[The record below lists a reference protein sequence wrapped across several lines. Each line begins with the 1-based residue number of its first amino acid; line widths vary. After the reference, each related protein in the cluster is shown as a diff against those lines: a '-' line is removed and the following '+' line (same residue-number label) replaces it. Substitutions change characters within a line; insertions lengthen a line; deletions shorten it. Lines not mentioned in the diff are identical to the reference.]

1 MAWRR
6 LGGTKQNESAQTS
19 RLSEVASSAR
29 ARAQLSGPKKRRD
42 VHGFLRLDNR
52 AAHGANKKR
61 GPAAERPRRT
71 GVLGRLP
78 NPNPLADGDLDI
90 GFLQEVATRLS
101 LAPPLHEVLREVVRF
116 AAAVVECDSCFVYVL
131 EKDELVLRASKN
143 PHPEIIDRLKLK
155 LGEGITGWVAEHR
168 EPAAV
173 PQNAMKDP
181 RFKFFNDLPEDR
193 FEAFLS
199 VPLMSR
205 GRLVG
210 VINLQSRKPHQ
221 YTKREISMISAV
233 CTMAG
238 AEIEMARVQDEERRR
253 IGREVHDSLGQEL
266 TAAKIFLRRI
276 PANAYPEAQWS
287 SYVKEAAEAVDRAL
301 QQVRSLSYLLHP
313 PFAEDMGLLTALR
326 YYVAGVSQRTGIQ
339 IKMKLP
345 EELSPLPFE
354 LEATIFRVVQESLT
368 NVYRHSDS
376 KMAELEVTRSERT
389 MHVKVR
395 DYGNGHTSGKLDLE
409 KLGVGI
415 SGMRERVRGVG
426 GEFRIYDAKPG
437 MAVEVELPIEALSI
451 KRN

>member
-1 MAWRR
+1 LA
-6 LGGTKQNESAQTS
+6 
-19 RLSEVASSAR
+19 
-29 ARAQLSGPKKRRD
+29 
-42 VHGFLRLDNR
+42 
-52 AAHGANKKR
+52 
-61 GPAAERPRRT
+61 
-71 GVLGRLP
+71 RLP
-78 NPNPLADGDLDI
+78 NPNPVADGDLDI

-116 AAAVVECDSCFVYVL
+116 AAGVVECDSCFVYVL

-210 VINLQSRKPHQ
+210 VINLQNRKPHN

-238 AEIEMARVQDEERRR
+238 AEIEMARLQDEERRR

-276 PANAYPEAQWS
+276 PANAYPDAQWS

-326 YYVAGVSQRTGIQ
+326 YYVEGVSQRTGIQ

-354 LEATIFRVVQESLT
+354 LEAAIFRVVQESLT

-376 KMAELEVTRSERT
+376 KTAELELARNDQTVQ
-389 MHVKVR
+389 VKIR
-395 DYGNGHTSGKLDLE
+395 DYGNGHTSEKIDLE
-409 KLGVGI
+409 KPGVGI
-415 SGMRERVRGVG
+415 SGMRERVRGLG
-426 GEFRIYDAKPG
+426 GEFLIYDAKPG
-437 MAVEVELPIEALSI
+437 TAVEVALPIAQVTPVSNAVQKQLPG
-451 KRN
+451 RL

>member
-1 MAWRR
+1 M
-6 LGGTKQNESAQTS
+6 K
-19 RLSEVASSAR
+19 
-29 ARAQLSGPKKRRD
+29 D
-42 VHGFLRLDNR
+42 
-52 AAHGANKKR
+52 
-61 GPAAERPRRT
+61 
-71 GVLGRLP
+71 P
-78 NPNPLADGDLDI
+78 NLNPSPDGDLDI
-90 GFLQEVATRLS
+90 GFLHEIANRMS

-173 PQNAMKDP
+173 PRNAMKDP

-210 VINLQSRKPHQ
+210 VINLQNRKPHQ
-221 YTKREISMISAV
+221 YSRREISMISTV
-233 CTMAG
+233 CTLAG
-238 AEIEMARVQDEERRR
+238 AEIEMARLQDEERRR

-266 TAAKIFLRRI
+266 AAAKLYLRRI
-276 PANAYPEAQWS
+276 PANSYPDAQWS

-326 YYVAGVSQRTGIQ
+326 YYAEGVIQRTGIQ
-339 IKMKLP
+339 IVMKLP
-345 EELSPLPFE
+345 KELSPLPFE
-354 LEATIFRVVQESLT
+354 VEAAIFRVVQESLT

-376 KMAELEVTRSERT
+376 KTAELEVTRNSRKV
-389 MHVKVR
+389 HVRVR
-395 DYGNGHTSGKLDLE
+395 DYGNGHAPGQSLNGAPDRAPDGAPKKFDAE
-409 KLGVGI
+409 KVGVGI
-415 SGMRERVRGVG
+415 SGMRERVRGLG
-426 GEFRIYDAKPG
+426 GEFRIYDAGPG
-437 MAVEVELPIEALSI
+437 TAVEVDLPIAPALP
-451 KRN
+451 KAQAGPK

>member
-1 MAWRR
+1 M
-6 LGGTKQNESAQTS
+6 
-19 RLSEVASSAR
+19 
-29 ARAQLSGPKKRRD
+29 
-42 VHGFLRLDNR
+42 NR
-52 AAHGANKKR
+52 TLNI
-61 GPAAERPRRT
+61 
-71 GVLGRLP
+71 
-78 NPNPLADGDLDI
+78 NPSTEGDLDI
-90 GFLQEVATRLS
+90 GFLHEIATRMS

-155 LGEGITGWVAEHR
+155 IGEGITGWVAEHR

-210 VINLQSRKPHQ
+210 VINLQNRKPHN
-221 YTKREISMISAV
+221 YSKREISMISTV
-233 CTMAG
+233 CTLAG
-238 AEIEMARVQDEERRR
+238 AEIEMARLQDEERRR
-253 IGREVHDSLGQEL
+253 IGREVHDTLGQEL
-266 TAAKIFLRRI
+266 TAAKLFLRRI
-276 PANAYPEAQWS
+276 PANSLADAHWS

-326 YYVAGVSQRTGIQ
+326 YYVEGVSQRTGIRVNT
-339 IKMKLP
+339 KLP
-345 EELSPLPFE
+345 KEMPPLPFE
-354 LEATIFRVVQESLT
+354 VEGAIFRLVQEALT

-376 KMAELEVTRSERT
+376 KTVDLELTRHEHTLR
-389 MHVKVR
+389 VKLR
-395 DYGNGHTSGKLDLE
+395 DYGNAHDSAKLGLE
-409 KLGVGI
+409 KPGVGI
-415 SGMRERVRGVG
+415 TGMQERVRGLG
-426 GEFRIYDAKPG
+426 GEFRMYDAGPG
-437 MAVEVELPIEALSI
+437 TTVEVELPISAPLPTTAAGQ
-451 KRN
+451 K

>member
-1 MAWRR
+1 MAK
-6 LGGTKQNESAQTS
+6 LA
-19 RLSEVASSAR
+19 
-29 ARAQLSGPKKRRD
+29 
-42 VHGFLRLDNR
+42 
-52 AAHGANKKR
+52 
-61 GPAAERPRRT
+61 
-71 GVLGRLP
+71 
-78 NPNPLADGDLDI
+78 NPNQVTEGDLDI
-90 GFLQEVATRLS
+90 GFLHQIATRMS

-168 EPAAV
+168 EPATV
-173 PQNAMKDP
+173 PQNAMRDP

-210 VINLQSRKPHQ
+210 VINLQNRKAHQ
-221 YTKREISMISAV
+221 YTKREISMISTV
-233 CTMAG
+233 CTLAG
-238 AEIEMARVQDEERRR
+238 AEIEMARLQDEERRR
-253 IGREVHDSLGQEL
+253 IGREVHDTLGQEL

-276 PANAYPEAQWS
+276 PTDSFAEAQWS
-287 SYVKEAAEAVDRAL
+287 SFVKEAAEAVDRAL

-326 YYVAGVSQRTGIQ
+326 YYVEGVIQRTGIQ

-345 EELSPLPFE
+345 EELSPMPFE
-354 LEATIFRVVQESLT
+354 LEAAIFRVVQESLT

-376 KMAELEVTRSERT
+376 KVAELEVTRTGENV
-389 MHVKVR
+389 HVKIR
-395 DYGNGHTSGKLDLE
+395 DYGNGNTSGKLQLE
-409 KLGVGI
+409 KPGVGI
-415 SGMRERVRGVG
+415 CGMRERVRGLG
-426 GEFRIYDAKPG
+426 GEFRIYDAQPG
-437 MAVEVELPIEALSI
+437 TAVEVDLPIAQGMPASRARQ
-451 KRN
+451 K

>member
-1 MAWRR
+1 M
-6 LGGTKQNESAQTS
+6 E
-19 RLSEVASSAR
+19 
-29 ARAQLSGPKKRRD
+29 
-42 VHGFLRLDNR
+42 
-52 AAHGANKKR
+52 
-61 GPAAERPRRT
+61 
-71 GVLGRLP
+71 
-78 NPNPLADGDLDI
+78 GDLDI
-90 GFLQEVATRLS
+90 GFLHEIATRMS

-210 VINLQSRKPHQ
+210 VINLQNRKPHQ
-221 YTKREISMISAV
+221 YSKREISMISTV
-233 CTMAG
+233 GTLAG
-238 AEIEMARVQDEERRR
+238 AEIEMARLQDEERRR
-253 IGREVHDSLGQEL
+253 IGREVHDTLGQEL
-266 TAAKIFLRRI
+266 TAAKLYLRRV
-276 PANAYPEAQWS
+276 PENSYADAHWS
-287 SYVKEAAEAVDRAL
+287 SFVKEAAEAVDRAL

-326 YYVAGVSQRTGIQ
+326 YYVEGVIQRTGIQ
-339 IKMKLP
+339 ITMKLP
-345 EELSPLPFE
+345 KEMSPLPFE
-354 LEATIFRVVQESLT
+354 LEAAIFRVVQESLT

-376 KMAELEVTRSERT
+376 KTAELEVTRNSQKV
-389 MHVKVR
+389 HVKVR
-395 DYGNGHTSGKLDLE
+395 DYGNGHAPAKHLE
-409 KLGVGI
+409 KPGVGI
-415 SGMRERVRGVG
+415 SGMRERVRGLG
-426 GEFRIYDAKPG
+426 GEFRIYDAGPG
-437 MAVEVELPIEALSI
+437 TAVEVELPIAGTAPKAHAER
-451 KRN
+451 K

>member
-6 LGGTKQNESAQTS
+6 LGGPNENESAQTS
-19 RLSEVASSAR
+19 SLSEPASSAR
-29 ARAQLSGPKKRRD
+29 PGAQISERASGT
-42 VHGFLRLDNR
+42 R
-52 AAHGANKKR
+52 AAVRRMGRPHNR
-61 GPAAERPRRT
+61 GLAAERPRRA
-71 GVLGRLP
+71 GVLARLP
-78 NPNPLADGDLDI
+78 NPTPLADGDLDI
-90 GFLQEVATRLS
+90 GFLHEVATRLS
-101 LAPPLHEVLREVVRF
+101 LAPPVHEVLRDVVRF

-238 AEIEMARVQDEERRR
+238 AEIEMARLQDEERRR

-266 TAAKIFLRRI
+266 TAAKLYLKRI
-276 PANAYPEAQWS
+276 PES
-287 SYVKEAAEAVDRAL
+287 SYADAHWSGFVKEAVGAVDRAL

-313 PFAEDMGLLTALR
+313 PFAEDMGLLTAVR
-326 YYVAGVSQRTGIQ
+326 YYIEGVSQRTGIQ
-339 IKMKLP
+339 VTAKLP
-345 EELSPLPFE
+345 EELQRLPFE
-354 LEATIFRVVQESLT
+354 MEAAIFRVVQESLT
-368 NVYRHSDS
+368 NIYRHSTS
-376 KMAELEVTRSERT
+376 KTAEIEVERKGET
-389 MHVKVR
+389 LRVKIR
-395 DYGNGHTSGKLDLE
+395 DYGESNATG
-409 KLGVGI
+409 
-415 SGMRERVRGVG
+415 
-426 GEFRIYDAKPG
+426 KPG
-437 MAVEVELPIEALSI
+437 AERPGATTPS
-451 KRN
+451 

>member
-1 MAWRR
+1 MIR
-6 LGGTKQNESAQTS
+6 
-19 RLSEVASSAR
+19 
-29 ARAQLSGPKKRRD
+29 
-42 VHGFLRLDNR
+42 H
-52 AAHGANKKR
+52 
-61 GPAAERPRRT
+61 
-71 GVLGRLP
+71 P
-78 NPNPLADGDLDI
+78 NSLTDGDLDI
-90 GFLQEVATRLS
+90 GFLHEIATRMS

-210 VINLQSRKPHQ
+210 VINLQNRKPHH
-221 YTKREISMISAV
+221 YSKREISMISTV
-233 CTMAG
+233 GTLVG
-238 AEIEMARVQDEERRR
+238 AEIEMARLQDEERRR
-253 IGREVHDSLGQEL
+253 IGREVHDTLGQEL
-266 TAAKIFLRRI
+266 TAAKLYLRRI
-276 PANAYPEAQWS
+276 PADSYAEAHWS

-301 QQVRSLSYLLHP
+301 QQVRSLAYLLHP

-326 YYVAGVSQRTGIQ
+326 YYVEGVSQRTGIQ
-339 IKMKLP
+339 VKTKLP
-345 EELSPLPFE
+345 KELSPLPFE
-354 LEATIFRVVQESLT
+354 LEAAIFRVVQESLT
-368 NVYRHSDS
+368 NVYRHSES
-376 KMAELEVTRSERT
+376 KVAEVELARNGHKMR
-389 MHVKVR
+389 VKVR
-395 DYGNGHTSGKLDLE
+395 DYGNGHASAKLDLE

-415 SGMRERVRGVG
+415 TGMRERVRGLG
-426 GEFRIYDAKPG
+426 GEFRIYDAEPG
-437 MAVEVELPIEALSI
+437 TAVEVELPISPALP
-451 KRN
+451 KAHAERK

>member
-1 MAWRR
+1 MK
-6 LGGTKQNESAQTS
+6 T
-19 RLSEVASSAR
+19 
-29 ARAQLSGPKKRRD
+29 
-42 VHGFLRLDNR
+42 
-52 AAHGANKKR
+52 
-61 GPAAERPRRT
+61 
-71 GVLGRLP
+71 P
-78 NPNPLADGDLDI
+78 NHNPPTDGDLDI
-90 GFLQEVATRLS
+90 GFLHEIATRMS

-210 VINLQSRKPHQ
+210 VINLQNRKPHH
-221 YTKREISMISAV
+221 YSKREISMISTV
-233 CTMAG
+233 GTLVG
-238 AEIEMARVQDEERRR
+238 AEIEMARLQDEERRR
-253 IGREVHDSLGQEL
+253 IGREVHDTLGQEL
-266 TAAKIFLRRI
+266 IAAKLYLRRI
-276 PANAYPEAQWS
+276 PADSYADAHWS

-301 QQVRSLSYLLHP
+301 QQVRSLAYLLHP

-326 YYVAGVSQRTGIQ
+326 YYVEGVSQRTGIQ
-339 IKMKLP
+339 VKTKLP
-345 EELSPLPFE
+345 KELSPLPFE

-368 NVYRHSDS
+368 NVYRHSES
-376 KMAELEVTRSERT
+376 KVVDLELARNGHKMR
-389 MHVKVR
+389 VKVR
-395 DYGNGHTSGKLDLE
+395 DYGNGHAPFGTPFDAQGKPFDLPRSSQGKPFETQGKPEKLDLE

-415 SGMRERVRGVG
+415 TGMRERVRGLG
-426 GEFRIYDAKPG
+426 GDFRIYDAEPG
-437 MAVEVELPIEALSI
+437 TAVEVELPISPALP
-451 KRN
+451 KAHAERK

>member
-1 MAWRR
+1 MRGKLMTSIKNKNWTGAQRR
-6 LGGTKQNESAQTS
+6 LIFVTGGI
-19 RLSEVASSAR
+19 
-29 ARAQLSGPKKRRD
+29 
-42 VHGFLRLDNR
+42 
-52 AAHGANKKR
+52 
-61 GPAAERPRRT
+61 RPRTHPRERV
-71 GVLGRLP
+71 GMIRHP
-78 NPNPLADGDLDI
+78 NSLTDGDLDI
-90 GFLQEVATRLS
+90 GFLHEIATRMS

-210 VINLQSRKPHQ
+210 VINMQNRKPHH
-221 YTKREISMISAV
+221 YSKREISMISTV
-233 CTMAG
+233 GTLVG
-238 AEIEMARVQDEERRR
+238 AEIEMARLQDEERRR
-253 IGREVHDSLGQEL
+253 IGREVHDTLGQEL
-266 TAAKIFLRRI
+266 TAAKLYLRRI
-276 PANAYPEAQWS
+276 PADSYADAHWS

-301 QQVRSLSYLLHP
+301 QQVRSLAYLLHP

-326 YYVAGVSQRTGIQ
+326 YYVEGVSQRTGIQ
-339 IKMKLP
+339 VKTKLP
-345 EELSPLPFE
+345 KELSPLPFE

-368 NVYRHSDS
+368 NVYRHSES
-376 KMAELEVTRSERT
+376 KVVDLEVARDGHKMR
-389 MHVKVR
+389 VKVR
-395 DYGNGHTSGKLDLE
+395 DYGNGHASAKLDLE

-415 SGMRERVRGVG
+415 TGMRERVRGLG
-426 GEFRIYDAKPG
+426 GEFRIYDAEPG
-437 MAVEVELPIEALSI
+437 TAVEVELPISPALP
-451 KRN
+451 KAHAERK

>member
-1 MAWRR
+1 MIR
-6 LGGTKQNESAQTS
+6 
-19 RLSEVASSAR
+19 
-29 ARAQLSGPKKRRD
+29 
-42 VHGFLRLDNR
+42 H
-52 AAHGANKKR
+52 
-61 GPAAERPRRT
+61 
-71 GVLGRLP
+71 P
-78 NPNPLADGDLDI
+78 NSLTDGDLDI
-90 GFLQEVATRLS
+90 GFLHEIATRMS

-210 VINLQSRKPHQ
+210 VINMQNRKPHH
-221 YTKREISMISAV
+221 YSKREISMISTV
-233 CTMAG
+233 GTLVG
-238 AEIEMARVQDEERRR
+238 AEIEMARLQDEERRR
-253 IGREVHDSLGQEL
+253 IGREVHDTLGQEL
-266 TAAKIFLRRI
+266 IAAKLYLRRI
-276 PANAYPEAQWS
+276 PADSYADAHWS

-301 QQVRSLSYLLHP
+301 QQVRSLAYLLHP

-326 YYVAGVSQRTGIQ
+326 YYVEGVSQRTGIQ
-339 IKMKLP
+339 VKTKLP
-345 EELSPLPFE
+345 KELSPLPFE

-368 NVYRHSDS
+368 NVYRHSES
-376 KMAELEVTRSERT
+376 KVAEVELARNGHKMR
-389 MHVKVR
+389 VKVR
-395 DYGNGHTSGKLDLE
+395 DYGNGHAPFGTPFDAQGKPFETQGKPFETQGKPFDSLRASQGKPEKLDLE

-415 SGMRERVRGVG
+415 TGMRERVRGLG
-426 GEFRIYDAKPG
+426 GDFRIYDAEPG
-437 MAVEVELPIEALSI
+437 TAVEVELPISPALP
-451 KRN
+451 KAHAERK

>member
-1 MAWRR
+1 
-6 LGGTKQNESAQTS
+6 L
-19 RLSEVASSAR
+19 AR
-29 ARAQLSGPKKRRD
+29 Q
-42 VHGFLRLDNR
+42 
-52 AAHGANKKR
+52 
-61 GPAAERPRRT
+61 
-71 GVLGRLP
+71 P
-78 NPNPLADGDLDI
+78 NPNPLTDGDLDI
-90 GFLQEVATRLS
+90 GFLHEIATRMS

-210 VINLQSRKPHQ
+210 VINLQNRRAHNYS
-221 YTKREISMISAV
+221 KREISMISTV
-233 CTMAG
+233 GTLAG
-238 AEIEMARVQDEERRR
+238 AEIEMARLQDEERRR

-266 TAAKIFLRRI
+266 IAAKLYLRRI
-276 PANAYPEAQWS
+276 PPNSFADTHWS

-326 YYVAGVSQRTGIQ
+326 YYVEGVSQRTGIQ
-339 IKMKLP
+339 ISMNLP
-345 EELSPLPFE
+345 KEMAPLPFE

-376 KMAELEVTRSERT
+376 KKAELEVELDGKKV
-389 MHVKVR
+389 HVKIR
-395 DYGNGHTSGKLDLE
+395 DYGNGHTSGRLDLE
-409 KLGVGI
+409 EPGVGV
-415 SGMRERVRGVG
+415 SGMQERVRGLG
-426 GEFRIYDAKPG
+426 GEFRIYDAVPG
-437 MAVEVELPIEALSI
+437 TAVEVQLPIAEAVP
-451 KRN
+451 KAKAGPK